1 MFKKLFPNALFG
13 CLTLFA
19 AQQNTKPGQNSKTAQ
34 EYTKETGHFT
44 VGVYGGGGGF
54 GVSNFRQ
61 TGTIFYPASSG
72 GTRV

>member
-19 AQQNTKPGQNSKTAQ
+19 AQNTKTGQNSKTVQ
-34 EYTKETGHFT
+34 EDTEETGHFT
-44 VGVYGGGGGF
+44 VGVFGGGGGF

-61 TGTIFYPASSG
+61 TFIPLHREGQ
-72 GTRV
+72 RV